1 MSPAPAD
8 VVDSGVAA
16 AGDALSDAVD
26 AALRAPP
33 VARRVPRSKSAATP
47 SAPAQ
52 TPPTQLFADA
62 AELAW

>member
-1 MSPAPAD
+1 MSPASAD
-8 VVDSGVAA
+8 VVDSGVTV

-33 VARRVPRSKSAATP
+33 VARRTPRTKSAATP
-47 SAPAQ
+47 STPAQ
-52 TPPTQLFADA
+52 TPPAQLFADA